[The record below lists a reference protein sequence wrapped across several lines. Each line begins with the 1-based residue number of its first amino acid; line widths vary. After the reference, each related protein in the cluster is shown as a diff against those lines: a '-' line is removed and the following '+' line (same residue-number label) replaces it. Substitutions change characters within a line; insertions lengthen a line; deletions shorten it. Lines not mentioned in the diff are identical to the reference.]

1 MAPNS
6 KWSEYALEVCFFLR
20 QRDGCQFWKV
30 YLIEN
35 ENIIFHTC
43 PTCYFFTKR
52 RHNFAIEGYCNI
64 LQYTFNP
71 PCKLIYHYFSRFHW
85 FQQSNTFLKCF
96 QVVRW
101 LASSWLQTNW
111 PAVFSM
117 FLSIWTWLF
126 VKTNLTRSRMFV
138 FVVFVTCDWS
148 RERRGS
154 GVTSYSDVCTV
165 KIARG
170 TQLISI
176 PYWPWEPRLKHVIS
190 VLWWHTLPLHPD
202 VYYRP
207 NRTPLYSINYRD
219 RSC

>member
-1 MAPNS
+1 MQVNISLFFKVPLILTV
-6 KWSEYALEVCFFLR
+6 KYLFEVFSGRPIVGKQLIANQLTSCFFDVL
-20 QRDGCQFWKV
+20 V
-30 YLIEN
+30 N
-35 ENIIFHTC
+35 
-43 PTCYFFTKR
+43 
-52 RHNFAIEGYCNI
+52 
-64 LQYTFNP
+64 
-71 PCKLIYHYFSRFHW
+71 
-85 FQQSNTFLKCF
+85 
-96 QVVRW
+96 
-101 LASSWLQTNW
+101 
-111 PAVFSM
+111 M
-117 FLSIWTWLF
+117 
-126 VKTNLTRSRMFV
+126 NLTVRQDEPDRSRSRMFV

-165 KIARG
+165 KITRG